1 MGRTFTVPSSD
12 AIGTGTHISATGQ
25 LNVSYSD
32 NDMAYSQAQGA
43 GSNAQS
49 VSFTLDVEQDR
60 FASRSTVVGMT
71 SPVTTTVNNHYDSD
85 GDSPAWTST
94 VVDSGPNA
102 GSTWTAYVGDSRGNL
117 GAVVDQS
124 GTATLQLANLH
135 GDVVATTPAGGTATG
150 VIDYTESTEYGIPRT
165 ALTVKAYGWV
175 GARQRSGDDLSGLF
189 VMGVRLYN
197 PATGRFLSVDPVPG
211 GNANAYGYPEDPINS
226 DDVTGAI
233 GYSINTPWFRYKAKL
248 KTHYAFRT
256 PPCLI

>member
-1 MGRTFTVPSSD
+1 M
-12 AIGTGTHISATGQ
+12 
-25 LNVSYSD
+25 
-32 NDMAYSQAQGA
+32 
-43 GSNAQS
+43 
-49 VSFTLDVEQDR
+49 
-60 FASRSTVVGMT
+60 
-71 SPVTTTVNNHYDSD
+71 D
-85 GDSPAWTST
+85 GLRRRLPWK
-94 VVDSGPNA
+94 
-102 GSTWTAYVGDSRGNL
+102 L

-248 KTHYAFRT
+248 KTHYGIPYAAVFDLKFTKKMRNFFRCPDQHHWGGCMVGNSVAKT
-256 PPCLI
+256 HEVRPQKHAPQTLGGSGGRLLCGVGSFCYCLCARFGVAQEPREMSRGSVDG